1 MLKSYS
7 PRTTAKRKH
16 SINSKALSPRLGLL
30 PPFPRMAFGVGLFQ
44 VLNGQPGVVLQGFQ
58 SLMPQ
63 QFAPTQRLANLV
75 EGVRRWLG
83 IGSQEAIEL
92 SGQLQRGEVAKPVQQ
107 TERVS
112 RDWKLTP
119 ERSQRPSRG
128 MHI

>member
-1 MLKSYS
+1 
-7 PRTTAKRKH
+7 
-16 SINSKALSPRLGLL
+16 
-30 PPFPRMAFGVGLFQ
+30 MAFGVGLFQ